1 MAKIWEYVGNKSS
14 YFLSIITLQVRCKK
28 MENEIIVF
36 KNGGLELEVNVS
48 EDRENVWLSKQQ
60 MADLFQRDRTVIS
73 KHLKN
78 IFNESELSEKSN
90 VQNLH
95 VANSDKP
102 VPFYSLDVIISVGY
116 RVKSPN
122 GIIFRKWATSILK
135 DYMIKGYSINQKRLD
150 ALNKTIEI
158 QSRMLA
164 SSLDIDA
171 KEVLSVI
178 ETYSNALSLLD
189 DYDHGTISKP
199 KGKNSIYEL
208 TYKECR
214 ELIDSMKFNSSVF
227 GIEKEKGKLEG
238 ILAAIYQNVFGEELY
253 PSIEEKAANLLYF
266 IIKDHPFADGCKRIG
281 ASLFLEFLNKNKHL
295 IIDGK
300 QIISNSALVAITLMI
315 AESRPEEKETMVRLV
330 MKFLR

>member
-1 MAKIWEYVGNKSS
+1 
-14 YFLSIITLQVRCKK
+14 

-36 KNGGLELEVNVS
+36 KNGELELEVNVS

-60 MADLFQRDRTVIS
+60 MAELFQRDRTVIS

-78 IFNESELSEKSN
+78 IFEEGELAEINN

-95 VANSDKP
+95 VVNVKQL

-135 DYMIKGYSINQKRLD
+135 DYMIKGYSINKKRLD

-164 SSLDIDA
+164 STLEIDA

-214 ELIDSMKFNSSVF
+214 DLIDSMKFNSSVF
-227 GIEKEKGKLEG
+227 GVEKEKGKLEG

-330 MKFLR
+330 MNFLR

>member
-1 MAKIWEYVGNKSS
+1 
-14 YFLSIITLQVRCKK
+14 
-28 MENEIIVF
+28 MENEVIVF
-36 KNGGLELEVNVS
+36 KNGELELEVNVS
-48 EDRENVWLSKQQ
+48 SKEETVWLNRHQIAKLFGRDIKTINKHINKALEEELANEVVVAKFATTTQHGAIKEKQQ
-60 MADLFQRDRTVIS
+60 THMVEY
-73 KHLKN
+73 
-78 IFNESELSEKSN
+78 FN
-90 VQNLH
+90 
-95 VANSDKP
+95 
-102 VPFYSLDVIISVGY
+102 LDVIISVGY

-199 KGKNSIYEL
+199 KGKQSIYEL

-214 ELIDSMKFNSSVF
+214 DLIDSMKFNSSVF
-227 GIEKEKGKLEG
+227 GVEKEKGKLEG
-238 ILAAIYQNVFGEELY
+238 IIASIYQNVFGQELY

-281 ASLFLEFLNKNKHL
+281 ASIFLEFLNKNKHL

-315 AESRPEEKETMVRLV
+315 AESRPEEKDVMVKLV
-330 MKFLR
+330 MNFLRY

>member
-1 MAKIWEYVGNKSS
+1 
-14 YFLSIITLQVRCKK
+14 
-28 MENEIIVF
+28 MENEVIVF
-36 KNGGLELEVNVS
+36 KNGELELEVSLN
-48 EDRENVWLSKQQ
+48 EDKDTVWLNRHQMAKLFDRDIKTINKHINKALEEELSDEVVVAKFATTTQHGAIKEKQQ
-60 MADLFQRDRTVIS
+60 THMVEY
-73 KHLKN
+73 
-78 IFNESELSEKSN
+78 FN
-90 VQNLH
+90 
-95 VANSDKP
+95 
-102 VPFYSLDVIISVGY
+102 LDVIISVGY

-135 DYMIKGYSINQKRLD
+135 DYMINGYSINKKRLD

-178 ETYSNALSLLD
+178 ETYSNALSLLN

-214 ELIDSMKFNSSVF
+214 DLIDSMKFNSSVF

-281 ASLFLEFLNKNKHL
+281 ASLFLEFLNKNNHL

-315 AESRPEEKETMVRLV
+315 AESRPEEKEVMVRLV
-330 MKFLR
+330 MNFLR

>member
-1 MAKIWEYVGNKSS
+1 
-14 YFLSIITLQVRCKK
+14 
-28 MENEIIVF
+28 MENEVIVF
-36 KNGGLELEVNVS
+36 KNGELELEVSLN
-48 EDRENVWLSKQQ
+48 EDKDTVWLNRHQMAKLFDRDIKTINKHINKALEEELSDEVVVAKFATTTQHGAIKDKQQ
-60 MADLFQRDRTVIS
+60 THMVEY
-73 KHLKN
+73 
-78 IFNESELSEKSN
+78 FN
-90 VQNLH
+90 
-95 VANSDKP
+95 
-102 VPFYSLDVIISVGY
+102 LDVIISVGY

-135 DYMIKGYSINQKRLD
+135 DYMVKGYSINKKRLD

-178 ETYSNALSLLD
+178 ETYSNALSLLN

-214 ELIDSMKFNSSVF
+214 DLIDSMKFNSSVF

-315 AESRPEEKETMVRLV
+315 AESRPEEKEVMVRLV
-330 MKFLR
+330 MNFLR

>member
-1 MAKIWEYVGNKSS
+1 
-14 YFLSIITLQVRCKK
+14 
-28 MENEIIVF
+28 MENEVIVF
-36 KNGGLELEVNVS
+36 KNGELELEVSLN
-48 EDRENVWLSKQQ
+48 EDRDTVWLNRHQMAKLFDRDIKTINKHINKALEEELSDEVVVAKFATTTQHGAIKEKQQ
-60 MADLFQRDRTVIS
+60 THMVEY
-73 KHLKN
+73 
-78 IFNESELSEKSN
+78 FN
-90 VQNLH
+90 
-95 VANSDKP
+95 
-102 VPFYSLDVIISVGY
+102 LDVIISVGY

-199 KGKNSIYEL
+199 KGKQSIYEL

-214 ELIDSMKFNSSVF
+214 DLIDSMKFNSSVF
-227 GIEKEKGKLEG
+227 GVEKEKGKLEG
-238 ILAAIYQNVFGEELY
+238 ILAAIYQNVFGQELY
-253 PSIEEKAANLLYF
+253 PSIVEKAANLLYF

-281 ASLFLEFLNKNKHL
+281 ASIFLEFLNKNKHL

-300 QIISNSALVAITLMI
+300 QIVSNSALVAITLMI
-315 AESRPEEKETMVRLV
+315 AESRPEEKDVMVKLV
-330 MKFLR
+330 MNFLRY

>member
-1 MAKIWEYVGNKSS
+1 
-14 YFLSIITLQVRCKK
+14 

-60 MADLFQRDRTVIS
+60 MAELFQRDRTVIS

-208 TYKECR
+208 TYKECKD
-214 ELIDSMKFNSSVF
+214 LIDSMKFNSSVF

-315 AESRPEEKETMVRLV
+315 AESRPEEKDVMVKLV
-330 MKFLR
+330 MNFLRY

>member
-1 MAKIWEYVGNKSS
+1 
-14 YFLSIITLQVRCKK
+14 
-28 MENEIIVF
+28 MENEVIVF
-36 KNGGLELEVNVS
+36 KNGELELEVNVS
-48 EDRENVWLSKQQ
+48 SKEETVWLNRHQIAKLFGRDIKTINKHINKALEEELANEVVVAKIATTTQHGAIKEKQQ
-60 MADLFQRDRTVIS
+60 THMVEY
-73 KHLKN
+73 
-78 IFNESELSEKSN
+78 FN
-90 VQNLH
+90 
-95 VANSDKP
+95 
-102 VPFYSLDVIISVGY
+102 LDVIIFVGY

-164 SSLDIDA
+164 SSLDIDT

-199 KGKNSIYEL
+199 KGKQSIYEL

-214 ELIDSMKFNSSVF
+214 DLIDSMKFNSSVF
-227 GIEKEKGKLEG
+227 GVEKEKGKLEG
-238 ILAAIYQNVFGEELY
+238 IIASIYQNVFGQELY

-281 ASLFLEFLNKNKHL
+281 ASIFLEFLNKNKHL

-315 AESRPEEKETMVRLV
+315 AESRPEEKDVMVKLV
-330 MKFLR
+330 MNFLR

>member
-1 MAKIWEYVGNKSS
+1 
-14 YFLSIITLQVRCKK
+14 
-28 MENEIIVF
+28 MENEVIVF
-36 KNGGLELEVNVS
+36 KNGELELEVNVS
-48 EDRENVWLSKQQ
+48 SKEETVWLNRHQIAKLFGRDIKTINKHINKALEEELANEVVVAKFATTTQHGAIKEKQQ
-60 MADLFQRDRTVIS
+60 THMVEY
-73 KHLKN
+73 
-78 IFNESELSEKSN
+78 FN
-90 VQNLH
+90 
-95 VANSDKP
+95 
-102 VPFYSLDVIISVGY
+102 LDVIISVGY

-199 KGKNSIYEL
+199 KGKQSIYEL

-214 ELIDSMKFNSSVF
+214 DLIDSMKFNSSVF

-238 ILAAIYQNVFGEELY
+238 IIASIYQNVFGEELY
-253 PSIEEKAANLLYF
+253 PSIEEKAANILYF

-281 ASLFLEFLNKNKHL
+281 ASIFLEFLNKNKHL

-315 AESRPEEKETMVRLV
+315 AESRPEEKDVMVKLV
-330 MKFLR
+330 MNFLRY

>member
-1 MAKIWEYVGNKSS
+1 
-14 YFLSIITLQVRCKK
+14 
-28 MENEIIVF
+28 MENEVIVF
-36 KNGGLELEVNVS
+36 KNGELELEVSLN
-48 EDRENVWLSKQQ
+48 EDRDTVWLNRHQMAKLFDRDIKTINKHINKALEEELSDEVVVAKFATTTQHGAIKEKQQ
-60 MADLFQRDRTVIS
+60 THMVEY
-73 KHLKN
+73 
-78 IFNESELSEKSN
+78 FN
-90 VQNLH
+90 
-95 VANSDKP
+95 
-102 VPFYSLDVIISVGY
+102 LDVIISVGY

-135 DYMIKGYSINQKRLD
+135 DYMINGYSINKKRLD

-178 ETYSNALSLLD
+178 DSYSNALSLLD
-189 DYDHGTISKP
+189 DYDHGTLTKP

-214 ELIDSMKFNSSVF
+214 DLIDSMKFNSSVF

-295 IIDGK
+295 IIDDK

-330 MKFLR
+330 MNFLR

>member
-1 MAKIWEYVGNKSS
+1 
-14 YFLSIITLQVRCKK
+14 

-60 MADLFQRDRTVIS
+60 MAELFQRDRTVIS

-135 DYMIKGYSINQKRLD
+135 DYMINGYSINKKRLD

-178 ETYSNALSLLD
+178 DSYSNALSLLD
-189 DYDHGTISKP
+189 DYDHGTLTKP

-214 ELIDSMKFNSSVF
+214 DLIDSMKFNSSVF
-227 GIEKEKGKLEG
+227 GVEKEKGKLEG

-315 AESRPEEKETMVRLV
+315 AESRPEEKDVMVKLV
-330 MKFLR
+330 MNFLRY

>member
-1 MAKIWEYVGNKSS
+1 
-14 YFLSIITLQVRCKK
+14 
-28 MENEIIVF
+28 MENEIVVF
-36 KNGGLELEVNVS
+36 KNGELELEVSLN
-48 EDRENVWLSKQQ
+48 ENKDTVWLNRHQIAK
-60 MADLFQRDRTVIS
+60 LFDRDIKTIN
-73 KHLKN
+73 KHIN
-78 IFNESELSEKSN
+78 NAINEELSDDS
-90 VQNLH
+90 V
-95 VANSDKP
+95 VAKFATTASDGKTYQ
-102 VPFYSLDVIISVGY
+102 VEYFNLDVIISVGY

-164 SSLDIDA
+164 STLEIDA

-199 KGKNSIYEL
+199 EGKNSIYEL

-214 ELIDSMKFNSSVF
+214 GLIDSMKFNSSVF

-330 MKFLR
+330 MNFLR

>member
-1 MAKIWEYVGNKSS
+1 
-14 YFLSIITLQVRCKK
+14 

-227 GIEKEKGKLEG
+227 GVEKEKGKLEG

-330 MKFLR
+330 MNFLR

>member
-1 MAKIWEYVGNKSS
+1 
-14 YFLSIITLQVRCKK
+14 

-300 QIISNSALVAITLMI
+300 QIIPNSALVAITLMI

-330 MKFLR
+330 MNFLR

>member
-14 YFLSIITLQVRCKK
+14 CFLSIITLQVRYKD

-60 MADLFQRDRTVIS
+60 MAELFQRDRTVIS

-164 SSLDIDA
+164 STLDIDA
-171 KEVLSVI
+171 KEVLNVI

-189 DYDHGTISKP
+189 DYDHGTLNKP
-199 KGKNSIYEL
+199 KGTSSIYQL

-214 ELIDSMKFNSSVF
+214 DLID
-227 GIEKEKGKLEG
+227 
-238 ILAAIYQNVFGEELY
+238 
-253 PSIEEKAANLLYF
+253 
-266 IIKDHPFADGCKRIG
+266 
-281 ASLFLEFLNKNKHL
+281 
-295 IIDGK
+295 
-300 QIISNSALVAITLMI
+300 
-315 AESRPEEKETMVRLV
+315 
-330 MKFLR
+330 

>member
-1 MAKIWEYVGNKSS
+1 
-14 YFLSIITLQVRCKK
+14 
-28 MENEIIVF
+28 MENEIVVF
-36 KNGGLELEVNVS
+36 KNGELELEVNVS

-60 MADLFQRDRTVIS
+60 MAELFQRDRTVIS

-78 IFNESELSEKSN
+78 IFEEGELAEINN

-95 VANSDKP
+95 VVNVKQL

-135 DYMIKGYSINQKRLD
+135 DYMIKGYSINKKRLD

-164 SSLDIDA
+164 STLEIDA

-199 KGKNSIYEL
+199 KGNNSIYEL
-208 TYKECR
+208 TYKEC
-214 ELIDSMKFNSSVF
+214 KV
-227 GIEKEKGKLEG
+227 K
-238 ILAAIYQNVFGEELY
+238 
-253 PSIEEKAANLLYF
+253 
-266 IIKDHPFADGCKRIG
+266 
-281 ASLFLEFLNKNKHL
+281 
-295 IIDGK
+295 
-300 QIISNSALVAITLMI
+300 T
-315 AESRPEEKETMVRLV
+315 
-330 MKFLR
+330 

>member
-208 TYKECR
+208 TYKECKD
-214 ELIDSMKFNSSVF
+214 LIDSMKFNSSVF

-281 ASLFLEFLNKNKHL
+281 ASLFLEFLNKNNHL

-315 AESRPEEKETMVRLV
+315 AESRPEEKESMVRLV
-330 MKFLR
+330 MNFLR